1 MSELRLVGRRVV
13 LRPVAEA
20 DMEPML
26 RILLEPEIAK
36 WWPDYNAERLRADT
50 LDDPS
55 STTLAIE
62 LASGELIGLI
72 MFAEELDPYYKHAS
86 MDVTLATAFL
96 GQGLGPEV
104 LRTLASYLFSER
116 GHHRL
121 TIDPAAIN
129 SRAIA
134 AYRKVGFKPVGVMRC
149 YELGSGGVWRDG
161 LLIDLLKDELT

>member
-1 MSELRLVGRRVV
+1 MSELRLVGGRVV
-13 LRPVAEA
+13 LRPLAEA
-20 DMEPML
+20 DLEPML

-36 WWPDYNAERLRADT
+36 WWPDYNAEKLRTDT

-55 STTLAIE
+55 STTLAT
-62 LASGELIGLI
+62 AS
-72 MFAEELDPYYKHAS
+72 
-86 MDVTLATAFL
+86 L
-96 GQGLGPEV
+96 GQGLGPEA
-104 LRTLASYLFSER
+104 LRTLAAYLFSER

-149 YELGSGGVWRDG
+149 YELGPSGVWRDG
-161 LLIDLLKDELT
+161 LLMDLLKDELT